1 MQSRERLARVSTGA
15 ATARPDG
22 RFMCWSALAVS
33 PLAVGLLL
41 LLQPPAGLVLPLMSS
56 LLVVTGLTLAATA
69 YLRGMH
75 VERDWVGPYEVA
87 GALVFVG
94 FAAALM
100 TQTDQA
106 LALFGQIEAS
116 TSAGPAT
123 DG

>member
-1 MQSRERLARVSTGA
+1 MQSREPLARVSTGA

-22 RFMCWSALAVS
+22 RLMCWSALAMA
-33 PLAVGLLL
+33 PIAVGLLL
-41 LLQPPAGLVLPLMSS
+41 LLQPPGGLVLPLVSS

-69 YLRGMH
+69 YFRGVH
-75 VERDWVGPYEVA
+75 VERDSVGPYEVA

-106 LALFGQIEAS
+106 LALFGQIETS
-116 TSAGPAT
+116 PSAGP
-123 DG
+123 GN